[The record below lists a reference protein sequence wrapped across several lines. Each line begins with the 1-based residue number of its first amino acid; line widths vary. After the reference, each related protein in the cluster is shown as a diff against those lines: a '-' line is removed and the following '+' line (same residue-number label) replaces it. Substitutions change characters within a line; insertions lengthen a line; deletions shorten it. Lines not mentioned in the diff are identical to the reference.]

1 MLNSLEIRNYRNLK
15 HLKIAKLGRINLIVG
30 KNNTGKSSV
39 LEAVSIFGAKVE
51 INTISNILD
60 RRQENCL
67 EDDGADIMSFYIHV
81 FLKSIFTNQDT
92 DSIIHI
98 GDDNHYVELALVG
111 LKSDFEDI
119 LLEIKRENGESIK
132 FSLNN
137 GNYKLISGKEPFF
150 RKQSKEDSC
159 QYVRPDLQDL
169 QVSSRINW
177 ANISLNQEKEKLL
190 IEGLRLLETSIE
202 KFDFVN
208 VRKRNPGLPI
218 YSQPTVRLKGGKIVN
233 LRSMG
238 DGINR
243 ILTIILAMVNCEN
256 GYLLIDEFE
265 NGLHYSVQEKLWE
278 IIFHL
283 AERLNIQVFAT
294 THSYDCIDAFSEVLN
309 GGKYAKDAGVMI
321 RLDNYEGNIEATV
334 YEANEIQ
341 NTTRLHVGPR

>member
-15 HLKIAKLGRINLIVG
+15 HLKIDKLGRVNLIVG

-67 EDDGADIMSFYIHV
+67 EDDGTDIMSFYIHV
-81 FLKSIFTNQDT
+81 FLKNIFTNQNT

-98 GDDNHYVELALVG
+98 GDDNHYVELALIG

-119 LLEIKRENGESIK
+119 LLEIKRENGETIK

-150 RKQSKEDSC
+150 RKQSEGDSC

-177 ANISLNQEKEKLL
+177 ANISLNQGKEKLL
-190 IEGLRLLETSIE
+190 IESLRLLETSIE
-202 KFDFVN
+202 RFDFVN
-208 VRKRNPGLPI
+208 VRKNNPGLSI

-309 GGKYAKDAGVMI
+309 GGKYAKNSGIMI

-341 NTTRLHVGPR
+341 NTTRLHVDPR